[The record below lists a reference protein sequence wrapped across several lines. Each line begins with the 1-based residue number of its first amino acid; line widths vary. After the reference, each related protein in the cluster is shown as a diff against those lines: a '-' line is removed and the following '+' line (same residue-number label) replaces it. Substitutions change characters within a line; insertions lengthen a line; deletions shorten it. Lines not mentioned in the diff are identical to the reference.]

1 MGEHNMNTT
10 KRVPS
15 QESPF
20 GLLCYKVKKS
30 PNISNHF
37 TLQCCRFQSQS
48 NNHIVG
54 GVLLKNRTRQAYLIF
69 HGQRFDVNLCACR
82 TILENPPKNTSIDQ
96 TSISYKQTNKPTSLQ
111 NYGGPNIE
119 SAMLLSSNSWIG
131 TV

>member
-1 MGEHNMNTT
+1 MNTT

-96 TSISYKQTNKPTSLQ
+96 TSISYKQTNPHLSKTMKAQILKAQCYYLQ
-111 NYGGPNIE
+111 IAGLELYR
-119 SAMLLSSNSWIG
+119 IG
-131 TV
+131 IR